1 MKELQLTVRISMQG
15 EYIETEKY
23 HISIPEDTSEDKEME
38 TMMTEL
44 YPLVKDEYGDSDEW
58 EGGDITWD
66 LDTWETI

>member
-23 HISIPEDTSEDKEME
+23 HISIPEDTAEDKEME

-58 EGGDITWD
+58 EAGDINWA
-66 LDTWETI
+66 LYTWETI